1 METGHGAC
9 DQTLMRSRG
18 ILVSVAIAGTI
29 VAAGCV
35 APWIEPLEESLVFRP
50 QPLEAEHVKALSAA
64 GRIEE
69 VRLETPDGYRLHGW
83 LKRPQHWAPGK
94 PHPLVIIYGGVGQ
107 EVSEFVPRVARS
119 HEANDDWGW
128 LMINYRGFGLSQ
140 GSPSER
146 TVLSDAKLVYDWAK
160 ARPDI
165 DGANIVVLGRS
176 LGSYVAIAVAA
187 ARKVRA
193 AILATPFDSAA
204 ALGEEHFYGL
214 PLGWLVRGRYNPSLI
229 APGVSAPALFVLA
242 ENDTVTPVKNGL
254 ALAKRWGGMAK
265 TVLLAGAGH
274 RGVEE
279 REEYWSQIGN
289 FLAALD
295 PAVAGSTTT
304 VSAPESSTGR

>member
-1 METGHGAC
+1 
-9 DQTLMRSRG
+9 MRSRG
-18 ILVSVAIAGTI
+18 ILVSVAVAGAI
-29 VAAGCV
+29 IAAGCV
-35 APWIEPLEESLVFRP
+35 APFMEPLEESLVFRP
-50 QPLEAEHVKALSAA
+50 QPIDEQHVKALSAL

-69 VRLETPDGYRLHGW
+69 VRLETPDGYKLHGW
-83 LKRPQHWAPGK
+83 LKRPEHWKPGTR
-94 PHPLVIIYGGVGQ
+94 HPLVIVYAGIGQ
-107 EVSEFVPRVARS
+107 EVSEYVPRAHS
-119 HEANDDWGW
+119 DGEWGW

-146 TVLSDAKLVYDWAK
+146 TVLSDAKLIYDWAK

-204 ALGEEHFYGL
+204 ALGEQRFFGL
-214 PLGWLVRGRYNPSLI
+214 PLGWLVQGRYNPALM
-229 APGVSAPALFVLA
+229 APSVSAPALFVLA
-242 ENDTVTPVKNGL
+242 ENDTITPVKNGL
-254 ALAKRWGGMAK
+254 ALAKRWGGLAK

-274 RGVEE
+274 RGVED
-279 REEYWSQIGN
+279 RDEYWTQIGS

-295 PAVAGSTTT
+295 PVTTAA
-304 VSAPESSTGR
+304 SAPELSKGK

>member
-1 METGHGAC
+1 
-9 DQTLMRSRG
+9 MRSRG
-18 ILVSVAIAGTI
+18 ILVSVAISGAI

-35 APWIEPLEESLVFRP
+35 APFIEPLEESLVFRP
-50 QPLEAEHVKALSAA
+50 QPLDAQHVKSLSVS

-83 LKRPQHWAPGK
+83 LKRPDHWMAGK
-94 PHPLVIIYGGVGQ
+94 PHPLVIVYGGVGQ
-107 EVSEFVPRVARS
+107 EVSEFVPRA
-119 HEANDDWGW
+119 HANGEWGW

-146 TVLSDAKLVYDWAK
+146 TVLSDAKMIYDWAK

-204 ALGEEHFYGL
+204 ALGEQHFYGL
-214 PLGWLVRGRYNPSLI
+214 PIGWLVQGRYNPSLM

-242 ENDTVTPVKNGL
+242 EKDTVTPVKNGL
-254 ALAKRWGGMAK
+254 ALAKRWGGLAK

-274 RGVEE
+274 RGVED
-279 REEYWSQIGN
+279 REEYWNQIGT

-295 PAVAGSTTT
+295 PVTSVVPEPST
-304 VSAPESSTGR
+304 SR

>member
-1 METGHGAC
+1 MC
-9 DQTLMRSRG
+9 SRNVRA
-18 ILVSVAIAGTI
+18 ILVSVAIIGAIIG
-29 VAAGCV
+29 AGCV
-35 APWIEPLEESLVFRP
+35 APFIEPLEESLVFRP
-50 QPLEAEHVKALSAA
+50 QPIDQHHLKTLAAA

-69 VRLETPDGYRLHGW
+69 VRLETPDGYKLHGW
-83 LKRPQHWAPGK
+83 LKHPDKWTPGK
-94 PHPLVIIYGGVGQ
+94 PHPLVIVYGGVGQ
-107 EVSEFVPRVARS
+107 EVSEIVSRAGS
-119 HEANDDWGW
+119 HAAGGEWGW

-146 TVLSDAKLVYDWAK
+146 TVLSDAKMVFDWAR

-204 ALGEEHFYGL
+204 ALGEQYFHGL
-214 PLGWLVRGRYNPSLI
+214 PVGWLVQGRYNPSLM
-229 APGVSAPALFVLA
+229 APSVLAPALFVLA
-242 ENDTVTPVKNGL
+242 EEDTVTPVKNGV
-254 ALAKRWGGMAK
+254 ALAKRWGGIAK

-279 REEYWSQIGN
+279 RDEYWTQIGN

-295 PAVAGSTTT
+295 PATT
-304 VSAPESSTGR
+304 SALESSTSR

>member
-1 METGHGAC
+1 
-9 DQTLMRSRG
+9 MRSRG
-18 ILVSVAIAGTI
+18 LLVSVAITGAI

-35 APWIEPLEESLVFRP
+35 APFIEPLEESLVFRP
-50 QPLEAEHVKALSAA
+50 QPLDAQHVKALSAA

-69 VRLETPDGYRLHGW
+69 VRLETPDGYQLHGW
-83 LKRPQHWAPGK
+83 LKRPAHWSPGK
-94 PHPLVIIYGGVGQ
+94 PHPLVIVYGGIGQ
-107 EVSEFVPRVARS
+107 EVSEFVPRA
-119 HEANDDWGW
+119 HADGEWGW

-146 TVLSDAKLVYDWAK
+146 TVLADAKMIYDWAK

-165 DGANIVVLGRS
+165 DGGNIVVLGRS

-204 ALGEEHFYGL
+204 ALGEQHFYGL
-214 PLGWLVRGRYNPSLI
+214 PVGWLVQGRYNPALM

-254 ALAKRWGGMAK
+254 ALAKRWGGLAK

-279 REEYWSQIGN
+279 REEYWNQIGT

-295 PAVAGSTTT
+295 VSTS
-304 VSAPESSTGR
+304 SAPGPSTGR

>member
-1 METGHGAC
+1 
-9 DQTLMRSRG
+9 MRSRG
-18 ILVSVAIAGTI
+18 ILVSAAVAGAIIAT
-29 VAAGCV
+29 GCV
-35 APWIEPLEESLVFRP
+35 APFMEPLEESLVFRP
-50 QPLEAEHVKALSAA
+50 QPLDEQHVKALAAA

-83 LKRPQHWAPGK
+83 LKRPDHWRPGT
-94 PHPLVIIYGGVGQ
+94 PHPLVIVYGGIGQ
-107 EVSEFVPRVARS
+107 EVSEFVPKA
-119 HEANDDWGW
+119 HANGEWGW

-146 TVLSDAKLVYDWAK
+146 TVLSDAKLIYDWAK

-204 ALGEEHFYGL
+204 ALGEQYLYGL
-214 PLGWLVRGRYNPSLI
+214 PIGWLVHDRYNPSLM
-229 APGVSAPALFVLA
+229 APSVSAPALFVLA
-242 ENDTVTPVKNGL
+242 EKDAVTPVKNGL
-254 ALAKRWGGMAK
+254 ALARRWGGMAK

-279 REEYWSQIGN
+279 RDEYWKQIGS

-295 PAVAGSTTT
+295 PATS
-304 VSAPESSTGR
+304 SAPESATGR